1 MGGFSA
7 FFEALKRGAI
17 LTAVKGQMLMYGMRQ
32 ESGQQEGLL
41 SPGT

>member
-41 SPGT
+41 SSGT